1 MELFQQGWDI
11 QIELDPDV
19 ATKIVENFKKLA
31 KSGFYVECLFHRIVF
46 GFVIQGR
53 IQNPLILQME
63 AGNRS
68 PSLERIGRI

>member
-11 QIELDPDV
+11 QIELYSDV
-19 ATKIVENFKKLA
+19 ATKIVKNFKKLA
-31 KSGFYVECLFHRIVF
+31 KSGFYVECLFHRIVS

-53 IQNPLILQME
+53 IRNPLILQIE
-63 AGNRS
+63 VGNMS